1 MDEKTGVV
9 LKIIN
14 KCTALVSVVSGQ
26 EVEVTS
32 DEFYISGLK
41 EALENEVTVVK
52 FNNETK
58 EIIKEGEF

>member
-1 MDEKTGVV
+1 MNEKTGVV

-14 KCTALVSVVSGQ
+14 SKTALVSVVGAG

-41 EALENEVTVVK
+41 EAADKDVTVVK
-52 FNNETK
+52 FDNETK
-58 EIIKEGEF
+58 EIVKEGEF